1 MDESPLLN
9 VADVVIG
16 SYANG
21 PGKRIVIWV
30 QGCTIRCNGCFNPTL
45 QPHVAKILV
54 KPETFAAD
62 IVKLSIDNECEGITL
77 TGGEPF
83 QQSQALG
90 FFATLIKESKL
101 SVVCFSG
108 YSASKLLNS
117 TDLNVKT
124 LLRNVDILI
133 AGPFQKDMN
142 YPNRTWFD
150 DPDKELVFLTDV
162 YNKNDAFLN
171 DNVEYIIKGEDVHFS
186 GFVDEVDSKI
196 KTVFQNHD
204 TLLF

>member
-1 MDESPLLN
+1 MDESPLIN

-30 QGCTIRCNGCFNPTL
+30 QGCTILCNGCFNPTL
-45 QPHVAKILV
+45 QPHIARTLV

-62 IVKLSIDNECEGITL
+62 IVKLCIDNECEGITL

-90 FFATLIKESKL
+90 FFVKVIKENNL

-108 YSASKLLNS
+108 YTADELLNS
-117 TDLNVKT
+117 TNLNVKT
-124 LLRNVDILI
+124 LIKNVDILI

-150 DPDKELVFLTDV
+150 DPDKELIFLTDV

-196 KTVFQNHD
+196 KSVFQKRY
-204 TLLF
+204 TLSF